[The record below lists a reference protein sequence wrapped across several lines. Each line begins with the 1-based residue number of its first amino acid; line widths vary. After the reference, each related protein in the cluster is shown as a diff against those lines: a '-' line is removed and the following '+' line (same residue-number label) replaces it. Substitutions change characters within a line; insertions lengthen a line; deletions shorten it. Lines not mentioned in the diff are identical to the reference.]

1 MPVDDNILHAAVIQ
15 MVART
20 PDDRG
25 DHVAKVL
32 PIDEPIRHL
41 PIVGHSPGADGDA
54 AAISES
60 SCRPD
65 RQPAQV
71 AMASCQRHAVV
82 TCLRLTKGH
91 LEPQ

>member
-41 PIVGHSPGADGDA
+41 PIVGHSYYFRYLLTNHSPLF
-54 AAISES
+54 
-60 SCRPD
+60 
-65 RQPAQV
+65 
-71 AMASCQRHAVV
+71 V
-82 TCLRLTKGH
+82 THNSWPLIV
-91 LEPQ
+91 